1 MMLDDVCMRV
11 RLIPVN
17 VIDRSLGNPG
27 YMEVP
32 NWKILTSIY
41 GEAHIR
47 GLLTC
52 DLL

>member
-1 MMLDDVCMRV
+1 MHACMIDTCECDSDSE
-11 RLIPVN
+11 LI
-17 VIDRSLGNPG
+17 IR

-32 NWKILTSIY
+32 NWKILISIY